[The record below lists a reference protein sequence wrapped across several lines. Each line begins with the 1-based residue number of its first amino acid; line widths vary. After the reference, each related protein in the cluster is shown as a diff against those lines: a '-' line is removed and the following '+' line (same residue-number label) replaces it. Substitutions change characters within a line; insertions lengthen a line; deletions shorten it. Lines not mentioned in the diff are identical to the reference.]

1 VPDPCLA
8 IFCIPNMHPSLSFG
22 ICKMKLGNDA
32 GITKVVATNAAV
44 VRAPPVVLPRL
55 CAILMMIDDHGD
67 YHGQES
73 S

>member
-1 VPDPCLA
+1 
-8 IFCIPNMHPSLSFG
+8 
-22 ICKMKLGNDA
+22 MKLGNDA